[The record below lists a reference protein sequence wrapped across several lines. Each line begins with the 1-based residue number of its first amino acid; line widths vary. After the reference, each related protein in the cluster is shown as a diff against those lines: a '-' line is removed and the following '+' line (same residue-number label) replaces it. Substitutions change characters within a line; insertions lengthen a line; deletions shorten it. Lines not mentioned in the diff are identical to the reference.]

1 MITRRQFNQ
10 GVVATAV
17 AATLPAQAIAAIEE
31 RESYLRAIPIE
42 PWHQSLW
49 MAVPVWRGHPYSYDT
64 WEVRNDSEYIM
75 QGIFFERMTDW
86 AEIGSLYTVFF
97 QIPPHSRE
105 IVRVPAHWR
114 RTQAS
119 LIGMY
124 EEVYW

>member
-42 PWHQSLW
+42 RWHLDLW
-49 MAVPVWRGHPYSYDT
+49 LAVPVWRGHPYSYDT
-64 WEVRNDSEYIM
+64 WEVRNDSEFIM
-75 QGIFFERMTDW
+75 QGMFFEPMTDW
-86 AEIGSLYTVFF
+86 AEMGSHDTVFF
-97 QIPPHSRE
+97 QMKPHSRE
-105 IVRVPAHWR
+105 IVRVPSIWR

-124 EEVYW
+124 EEVYR